1 MCRMVEKSLLSP
13 RAPRQLA
20 AFAAAPVES
29 VLYGITAVRY
39 EGDQVAEVMM
49 GMIDPSLDH
58 WDLRPA
64 PTRLVEVVDRLVE
77 GDSVVMLFPTESGT
91 LQMGP
96 QVQVDVLP
104 NGSETLAPEEEKP
117 GRRLSDLPRY

>member
-1 MCRMVEKSLLSP
+1 MESS
-13 RAPRQLA
+13 RATAPLA
-20 AFAAAPVES
+20 TLAQGAVPA
-29 VLYGITAVRY
+29 VLYGITAVRM
-39 EGDQVAEVMM
+39 EGPHVTEVMM
-49 GMIDPSLDH
+49 GMGDPGLEH

-77 GDSVVMLFPTESGT
+77 GDTVVALFPTERGT

-104 NGSETLAPEEEKP
+104 EGSETLALMEERP
-117 GRRLSDLPRY
+117 GRRLGDLPRF